1 MLSLAVMALLVLVV
15 LSLAGFLALESRVAT
30 AHLSTRLARLN
41 ALAAAR
47 EALGVLQQE
56 MGPDQRVSATAGLL
70 DANPETADLTDGSAG
85 GTLHHPNWVGSWNS
99 YRPGLKRDSEY
110 DTVGKGT
117 VPVSLKRLASAPSYE
132 KAGLIG
138 GERTFRRWLVST
150 GYDTAWETA
159 NPNLA
164 LAAGLR
170 TDNAAAGSLTALRG
184 AWLWNPATASNAAQ
198 LLGNGTLGLP
208 AGTTAS
214 SARADA
220 PLVPFP
226 GATEGM
232 VAGRFAWWATD
243 NSHRATANLEPRPEP
258 ANTWER
264 VQAIFA
270 PERTRPEAP
279 HGAAGAAPLALQGA
293 ATRSTTKDFAFF
305 GFDPALAAGA
315 QGFGD
320 LGNAMVAATTATDP
334 SWRVF
339 WLDYTTSSRGV
350 LANTLNGDLRSDINL
365 ILENP
370 SRVHPPSRHIDIAA
384 ASSNIN
390 PTVTD
395 NWYNYALLDTIDEA
409 RNYLFYFHRQ
419 HATEA
424 SGVSGIANPFRPYR
438 GASWTDLW
446 RWYQSYKPD
455 EGRSLSSLTPLRSV
469 PVPVSTHTGYTP
481 GHQFLDKYEM
491 LDFPRFAKV
500 QYVYSYTARQEGTL
514 ADGSPAYRLGIGF
527 VPVLTLWN
535 PFNFRLEF
543 PLPTSR
549 GGVAPSI
556 KCAGMPVGFHV
567 GFRRWDA
574 ATGTYGGTVWVTPS
588 SPNLPPQG
596 QRWVHTSFFATQ
608 TWLSNYTQ
616 GKPGSS
622 PRPPDRF
629 MLDPGEALVF
639 TPHLT
644 TDYVKTNGNGD
655 GFAAYPGFDPTYA
668 IVNYGQTI
676 GTYDRIFPQVTP
688 VGSWSWTGGAND
700 LVVIQPYY
708 SDHTSNSAWAN
719 SETAVDFWTDNG
731 WPVQEYRGAY
741 ITSFK
746 SAVEGPTGQNTLR
759 INYNPA
765 KFRSVTLAA
774 ATGTKVPFLSMSL
787 YLKSERGTSQA
798 GRQYPNLAF
807 LHSSL
812 LNRNQTLDGNQKD
825 LLWLRNVGIEFSIDQ
840 LFGSWDSDAFQL
852 DPNNRGFV
860 GSGLTAEFGSRYW
873 AGSEQPYWPMIALG
887 LLQNAQVGNQ
897 GLGAWR
903 TMGTWISG
911 GAIDFAFGNSAGY
924 PGIPVDAVINQGG
937 DSTAS
942 WPTSPSATGTRFLID
957 HAYLAN
963 WSGWDYYFA
972 SSLTRQDTAGFAA
985 HGVTRRDFAQVLDE
999 FMRGAARLPNRRL
1012 TWVRNSGETDDAAA
1026 WARLMTASVPHVP
1039 GGIPAGTTRQGD
1051 LARTDAHGVLAR
1063 NLLLEGAFNVNS
1075 VSQEAWRAVLLAARG
1090 RGVPHDRTS
1099 QGAPGT
1105 VAVDDLS
1112 SGTVRTPFPRF
1123 SMPLG
1128 PCADKVSTEES
1139 YWTGFRALTDA
1150 QVDALAEAIVREVKL
1165 RGPFLSLGEFVNRRV
1180 ARRGAGP
1187 ADWFAKQSGRATGT
1201 MADTRPETRGAL
1213 QAAIDRTDIN
1223 ARFTAAGRTYTTAEM
1238 TASDPSLPGMTNQY
1252 LADVALANYPADA
1265 TGKVARAYGANGFL
1279 TQADVLNV
1287 IGGFLTSRG
1296 DTFTLRCLGESPK
1309 GDTRAVC
1316 EIVVQRLPEY
1326 LRHRDTPAVNPN
1338 EGDAPE
1344 TNWGLLKDPVNKS
1357 LGRRF
1362 RIVSFRWLAPSEI

>member
-1 MLSLAVMALLVLVV
+1 
-15 LSLAGFLALESRVAT
+15 
-30 AHLSTRLARLN
+30 
-41 ALAAAR
+41 
-47 EALGVLQQE
+47 
-56 MGPDQRVSATAGLL
+56 
-70 DANPETADLTDGSAG
+70 
-85 GTLHHPNWVGSWNS
+85 
-99 YRPGLKRDSEY
+99 
-110 DTVGKGT
+110 
-117 VPVSLKRLASAPSYE
+117 
-132 KAGLIG
+132 
-138 GERTFRRWLVST
+138 
-150 GYDTAWETA
+150 
-159 NPNLA
+159 
-164 LAAGLR
+164 
-170 TDNAAAGSLTALRG
+170 
-184 AWLWNPATASNAAQ
+184 
-198 LLGNGTLGLP
+198 
-208 AGTTAS
+208 
-214 SARADA
+214 
-220 PLVPFP
+220 
-226 GATEGM
+226 
-232 VAGRFAWWATD
+232 
-243 NSHRATANLEPRPEP
+243 
-258 ANTWER
+258 
-264 VQAIFA
+264 
-270 PERTRPEAP
+270 
-279 HGAAGAAPLALQGA
+279 
-293 ATRSTTKDFAFF
+293 
-305 GFDPALAAGA
+305 
-315 QGFGD
+315 
-320 LGNAMVAATTATDP
+320 
-334 SWRVF
+334 
-339 WLDYTTSSRGV
+339 
-350 LANTLNGDLRSDINL
+350 
-365 ILENP
+365 
-370 SRVHPPSRHIDIAA
+370 
-384 ASSNIN
+384 
-390 PTVTD
+390 
-395 NWYNYALLDTIDEA
+395 
-409 RNYLFYFHRQ
+409 
-419 HATEA
+419 
-424 SGVSGIANPFRPYR
+424 
-438 GASWTDLW
+438 
-446 RWYQSYKPD
+446 
-455 EGRSLSSLTPLRSV
+455 
-469 PVPVSTHTGYTP
+469 
-481 GHQFLDKYEM
+481 
-491 LDFPRFAKV
+491 
-500 QYVYSYTARQEGTL
+500 
-514 ADGSPAYRLGIGF
+514 
-527 VPVLTLWN
+527 
-535 PFNFRLEF
+535 
-543 PLPTSR
+543 
-549 GGVAPSI
+549 
-556 KCAGMPVGFHV
+556 MPVGFHV

-1075 VSQEAWRAVLLAARG
+1075 VSQEAWRAVLLGHRPHALSPLLHAPRALRGQGEHRGVLLDGLPGADRRAGGRPRRGDRARGQAARPLPVPG
-1090 RGVPHDRTS
+1090 RVRQPPGRPPRRGPRGLVRQAVGPRDRDDGRHPARDPR
-1099 QGAPGT
+1099 GAPGRHRPDGHQRAVHGGGQDLHDGGDDGVRPLAAGHDEPVPRRRRPRQLPRGRHGQGRQGLRGQRFPDAGRRAQRDRRLPDVPRRHLHPPLPGR
-1105 VAVDDLS
+1105 VAQ
-1112 SGTVRTPFPRF
+1112 GRHPRGLRDRRPAAAGIPAA
-1123 SMPLG
+1123 SRHPRGQPQRGGRARDELG
-1128 PCADKVSTEES
+1128 PAQGSRQQVPRAPLPHRVLPLA
-1139 YWTGFRALTDA
+1139 RALRD
-1150 QVDALAEAIVREVKL
+1150 L
-1165 RGPFLSLGEFVNRRV
+1165 
-1180 ARRGAGP
+1180 
-1187 ADWFAKQSGRATGT
+1187 
-1201 MADTRPETRGAL
+1201 
-1213 QAAIDRTDIN
+1213 
-1223 ARFTAAGRTYTTAEM
+1223 TA
-1238 TASDPSLPGMTNQY
+1238 
-1252 LADVALANYPADA
+1252 
-1265 TGKVARAYGANGFL
+1265 
-1279 TQADVLNV
+1279 
-1287 IGGFLTSRG
+1287 
-1296 DTFTLRCLGESPK
+1296 
-1309 GDTRAVC
+1309 
-1316 EIVVQRLPEY
+1316 
-1326 LRHRDTPAVNPN
+1326 
-1338 EGDAPE
+1338 
-1344 TNWGLLKDPVNKS
+1344 
-1357 LGRRF
+1357 
-1362 RIVSFRWLAPSEI
+1362 